1 MSVIETEV
9 VSVIRQIEP
18 ISRKHIHIVTFAVA
32 VPLEDDIFNKL
43 PESEKQR
50 QEGEIYTQGL
60 VLSFLFD
67 RAVSPYKVGTK
78 WNLNVDEDG
87 SIKVTEVK

>member
-1 MSVIETEV
+1 MSVIETKV
-9 VSVIRQIEP
+9 VSVVRQLDP
-18 ISRKHIHIVTFAVA
+18 ISRKHIHVVTFAVA
-32 VPLEDDIFNKL
+32 VPLEDEIYRKL

-67 RAVSPYKVGTK
+67 EKVSPYRVGTK
-78 WNLNVDEDG
+78 WNLNVEDDG
-87 SIKVTEVK
+87 SIKVAEVK